1 MHVCTTLDAPANLSV
16 RHSHESLHRHLF
28 ALHLM
33 SGFQWQS
40 SDLVKMLDLSAFN
53 RLEIDL
59 TWLQG

>member
-1 MHVCTTLDAPANLSV
+1 
-16 RHSHESLHRHLF
+16 
-28 ALHLM
+28 M